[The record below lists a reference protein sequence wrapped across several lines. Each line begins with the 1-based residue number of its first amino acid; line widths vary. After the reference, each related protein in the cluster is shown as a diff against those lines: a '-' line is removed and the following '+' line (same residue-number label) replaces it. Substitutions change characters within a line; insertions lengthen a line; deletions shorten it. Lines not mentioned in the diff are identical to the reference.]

1 MPKTTQDI
9 ARMQIE
15 DYETNV
21 RLDKI
26 QERAMIEAQQKEEK
40 LYKQSTKV
48 PVVNTKESK
57 ENLEDYRI
65 NIKLDQIGTFA
76 RLTDTQKQYEQS
88 VPNTEEGYLKRKEM
102 EILKL
107 AGLKS
112 LKNTDDF
119 QAQKKILESIGI
131 NTMRRGNENDLHY
144 NIRLRK
150 EILELRKMDL
160 ARVGAEYI
168 DKEFHLVLK
177 EINIPLHEIG
187 EVDGLMK
194 LQRDN
199 KSLKQYIITNAIK
212 FKKTFSDDFGSN
224 PTRLTPTDV
233 FQFINKFKKTNEK
246 DANYVP
252 TATQLYNSL
261 GDDGASDISFDTD
274 WFANSGLGAV
284 NSGRGPHNESYNIV
298 GPGSEDDGYE
308 DDFEVADDDSSDNS
322 SELTFNSALSPPSNT
337 SKHHEMTQTQ
347 YQKDQALR
355 GKLNALNANYTASV
369 SRYQEKGYT
378 VSNRVVVRTSTGQ
391 NNQSTARSSL
401 HLAKLVTNIALIKS
415 AIQTNSGGASS
426 SSSDGTSQS
435 GTGIKR
441 KIGNK
446 TVHYRTLLD
455 KNRLDVR
462 HNSGSNI
469 NGFPIIVVS
478 DKFVSFVNRL
488 LEGKNKPS
496 DSEVRE
502 LQLSEEQLY
511 KRLLNVTN
519 NKIHNADGIDDM
531 KKRLRLIEGEIQAG
545 NDSKSLLAEAKEIL
559 NSFASYGRITRK
571 ESGRFY
577 RQLQNQLDEKK

>member
-88 VPNTEEGYLKRKEM
+88 VPTTEEGYLKRN
-102 EILKL
+102 EIETLKL
-107 AGLKS
+107 AGLKA

-160 ARVGAEYI
+160 AQVGAEYI

-194 LQRDN
+194 LQWDN

-233 FQFINKFKKTNEK
+233 FQFIKKFK
-246 DANYVP
+246 P
-252 TATQLYNSL
+252 
-261 GDDGASDISFDTD
+261 F
-274 WFANSGLGAV
+274 F
-284 NSGRGPHNESYNIV
+284 
-298 GPGSEDDGYE
+298 
-308 DDFEVADDDSSDNS
+308 
-322 SELTFNSALSPPSNT
+322 
-337 SKHHEMTQTQ
+337 
-347 YQKDQALR
+347 QAEHGTR
-355 GKLNALNANYTASV
+355 D
-369 SRYQEKGYT
+369 
-378 VSNRVVVRTSTGQ
+378 VRT
-391 NNQSTARSSL
+391 
-401 HLAKLVTNIALIKS
+401 
-415 AIQTNSGGASS
+415 
-426 SSSDGTSQS
+426 
-435 GTGIKR
+435 
-441 KIGNK
+441 
-446 TVHYRTLLD
+446 
-455 KNRLDVR
+455 
-462 HNSGSNI
+462 
-469 NGFPIIVVS
+469 
-478 DKFVSFVNRL
+478 
-488 LEGKNKPS
+488 
-496 DSEVRE
+496 
-502 LQLSEEQLY
+502 
-511 KRLLNVTN
+511 
-519 NKIHNADGIDDM
+519 
-531 KKRLRLIEGEIQAG
+531 
-545 NDSKSLLAEAKEIL
+545 
-559 NSFASYGRITRK
+559 
-571 ESGRFY
+571 
-577 RQLQNQLDEKK
+577 

>member
-107 AGLKS
+107 AGLKA

-160 ARVGAEYI
+160 AQVGAEYI

-187 EVDGLMK
+187 EVDGLTLFYICPL
-194 LQRDN
+194 LQNTR
-199 KSLKQYIITNAIK
+199 
-212 FKKTFSDDFGSN
+212 N
-224 PTRLTPTDV
+224 PG
-233 FQFINKFKKTNEK
+233 I
-246 DANYVP
+246 
-252 TATQLYNSL
+252 
-261 GDDGASDISFDTD
+261 
-274 WFANSGLGAV
+274 FA
-284 NSGRGPHNESYNIV
+284 
-298 GPGSEDDGYE
+298 
-308 DDFEVADDDSSDNS
+308 F
-322 SELTFNSALSPPSNT
+322 T
-337 SKHHEMTQTQ
+337 SKT
-347 YQKDQALR
+347 
-355 GKLNALNANYTASV
+355 
-369 SRYQEKGYT
+369 
-378 VSNRVVVRTSTGQ
+378 
-391 NNQSTARSSL
+391 
-401 HLAKLVTNIALIKS
+401 
-415 AIQTNSGGASS
+415 
-426 SSSDGTSQS
+426 
-435 GTGIKR
+435 
-441 KIGNK
+441 
-446 TVHYRTLLD
+446 
-455 KNRLDVR
+455 KNPD
-462 HNSGSNI
+462 
-469 NGFPIIVVS
+469 
-478 DKFVSFVNRL
+478 
-488 LEGKNKPS
+488 
-496 DSEVRE
+496 
-502 LQLSEEQLY
+502 
-511 KRLLNVTN
+511 
-519 NKIHNADGIDDM
+519 
-531 KKRLRLIEGEIQAG
+531 AG
-545 NDSKSLLAEAKEIL
+545 
-559 NSFASYGRITRK
+559 
-571 ESGRFY
+571 
-577 RQLQNQLDEKK
+577 